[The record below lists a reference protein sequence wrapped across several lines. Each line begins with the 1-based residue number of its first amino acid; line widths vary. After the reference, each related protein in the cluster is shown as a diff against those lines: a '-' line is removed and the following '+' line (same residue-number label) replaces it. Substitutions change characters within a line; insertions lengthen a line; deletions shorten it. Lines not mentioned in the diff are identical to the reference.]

1 MDLLKVQLE
10 RIQRQ
15 LSGLNATQKMLTVAL
30 TAIMVIT
37 VVWWGKYAGEAEMLP
52 LLSQAFSPADLG
64 RIQEHLDGKGIHYTV
79 AGDKLLVPADRR
91 IEILSELSYSRLMP
105 HNTSEGFDAIIKQS
119 SPFDPEEKQAK
130 IWNHGK
136 ELLLS
141 QIIGSFPDVV
151 QADVLIDPTS
161 VMRIEGS
168 IEPSA
173 VVNITLRDGAKP
185 SQHLVD
191 AAAEAVAGA
200 QSGIVPGR
208 IRIVVNGLAQKVRDS
223 DGPVDA
229 TEQLAL
235 IQQNEV
241 SVEQRVRQTYSDI
254 PGLLVSVT
262 LKLNTTTTQTEK
274 HDFDSKGAV
283 QKQTETTSE
292 TDQTSGGGGGGGE
305 AGAVPNQGMS
315 ANPAGAS
322 SGQSQTHEKTDD
334 KFQNYVPETHV
345 VSRTPA
351 GDATPVGATVRV
363 PLSYFARLLIARDPT
378 IKSPTYAQLQPVIA
392 DELPRLREGVARCVM
407 LAATTDV
414 SIDTYVD
421 TAPSL
426 ALQPALASTSSG
438 VSSIVN
444 GHAREL
450 ALGALAVMSLFM
462 ASMMVRKASPSP
474 LPIAPVPVQ
483 VDNTASLHGKE
494 PLVGEALGGD
504 AMLDAMELNEDAVK
518 TTQMVDQVSTMVR
531 DNPDAAAALMKRWLN
546 RT

>member
-37 VVWWGKYAGEAEMLP
+37 VVWWAKYAGEAEMLP

-79 AGDKLLVPADRR
+79 AGDKLLVPAERR
-91 IEILSELSYSRLMP
+91 IEILSDLSYSRLMP

-173 VVNITLRDGAKP
+173 VVNITLREGAKP

-223 DGPVDA
+223 ESPVDA

-235 IQQNEV
+235 IQQNEA

-274 HDFDSKGAV
+274 HDFDSKGAI

-292 TDQTSGGGGGGGE
+292 TDQTTGGSASGGE

-334 KFQNYVPETHV
+334 KFQNFVPETHV
-345 VSRTPA
+345 VSHTPA
-351 GDATPVGATVRV
+351 GDATTVGATVRV
-363 PLSYFARLLIARDPT
+363 PLSYFARVLAAQDAT
-378 IKSPTYAQLQPVIA
+378 IKTPTYAQLQPVIA
-392 DELPRLREGVARCVM
+392 AELPKLREGVARCVM
-407 LAATTDV
+407 LAAATDV

-421 TAPSL
+421 SAPSL
-426 ALQPALASTSSG
+426 ALQPALASSGSG
-438 VSSIVN
+438 VASMVN

-474 LPIAPVPVQ
+474 VPITPAPVQ
-483 VDNTASLHGKE
+483 LDNNQSLIGKE

-504 AMLDAMELNEDAVK
+504 ATLDAMELNDEAVK

-546 RT
+546 RA